1 MTDIAGLIERLEAA
15 TGPDRELDAAIVAHL
30 NNASV
35 RRYPPQT
42 DFGPGARWQFWSLD
56 GAHFLG
62 NESKFP
68 VPALTASLDAALAL
82 VERVRPGW
90 KVSLFIGHLTGKKNG
105 EGCRAELYA
114 PGRPKRIAAQDW
126 KWPKMAACYYAPTPA
141 IALLIALLRTLE
153 TEQ

>member
-1 MTDIAGLIERLEAA
+1 MAGERTDIAGLIERLEAA
-15 TGPDRELDAAIVAHL
+15 TGPDQELDATIVAHL

-68 VPALTASLDAALAL
+68 VPPLTASLDAALAL
-82 VERVRPGW
+82 VERVRPGAW
-90 KVSLFIGHLTGKKNG
+90 IEVSGPRKYLNIPTPSPGRW
-105 EGCRAELYA
+105 RAEA
-114 PGRPKRIAAQDW
+114 DDGIGWGA
-126 KWPKMAACYYAPTPA
+126 TPA

-153 TEQ
+153 PEHD

>member
-15 TGPDRELDAAIVAHL
+15 TGPDRELDAAIVAHF

-42 DFGPGARWQFWSLD
+42 DFGPGARWQFWSRD

-62 NESKFP
+62 SESKFP
-68 VPALTASLDAALAL
+68 VPPLTASLDAALAL
-82 VERVRPGW
+82 VERVRPGAW
-90 KVSLFIGHLTGKKNG
+90 IEMSGPRKYLNIPAPVPNRWRVEVDERIGWGSTL
-105 EGCRAELYA
+105 
-114 PGRPKRIAAQDW
+114 
-126 KWPKMAACYYAPTPA
+126 A